1 MKKENERE
9 RLKTDLFSRVHK
21 QLRNRRERILDGKI
35 NCIPWNLPRFEQECP
50 GIEQGKFYMIT
61 AAAKAAKTQLTDW
74 LFVYN
79 SVQQIIDKGLNI
91 RLKIFYFTL
100 EMSKEEKMLACFAN
114 ILYIKEGIRISP
126 ADLKSTRADNVLDE
140 EILSILDKYKPYFD
154 KIEEIVEFIDDI
166 RHPYGMYNL
175 VRGYALA
182 NGTIHYRDIV
192 IEDPISQK
200 SVTTQTVDYYQPN
213 DPDEYVMIIIDHISL
228 ISTEKR
234 NGVMLSL
241 HESISVL
248 SSDYLIKLRNRFNY
262 IPIIIQQQ
270 ALAGENLEH
279 KKAGSLK
286 PSPANLADNKL
297 TIRDVNVALGIFSPF
312 RNEIPDYYG
321 YDITEFKDNIRF
333 LEIMVSR
340 DGGAGTICPLYFDGA
355 VNYFRELPKPED
367 RENMQKV
374 KDLLRQIRKK

>member
-1 MKKENERE
+1 MRKDDEEE
-9 RLKTDLFSRVHK
+9 RLKPDLFNRVK
-21 QLRNRRERILDGKI
+21 NQIKNRRERILEGKV
-35 NCIPWNLPRFEQECP
+35 NCIPWGLPRFERECP
-50 GIEQGKFYMIT
+50 GIEQGKFYMVT
-61 AAAKAAKTQLTDW
+61 AASKAAKTQLTDW
-74 LFVYN
+74 LFLYN
-79 SVQQIIDKGLNI
+79 AVQQIIDNGLNI
-91 RLKIFYFTL
+91 RLKVFYFTL
-100 EMSKEEKMLACFAN
+100 EMSKEEKMLYCFSN
-114 ILYIKEGIRISP
+114 ILYVKEGIRISP
-126 ADLKSTRADNVLDE
+126 TDLKSTRAEGVLDE
-140 EILSILDKYKPYFD
+140 RILEILEKYKPYFE

-175 VRGYALA
+175 VRKYALN
-182 NGTIHYRDIV
+182 NGTLHYRDIE
-192 IEDPISQK
+192 IDGTP
-200 SVTTQTVDYYQPN
+200 TTTVDYYEPN

-234 NGVMLSL
+234 NNVMLSL

-297 TIRDVNVALGIFSPF
+297 TIRDVNVAFGIFSPF
-312 RNEIPDYYG
+312 RNEIPEYYK
-321 YDITEFKDNIRF
+321 YDITEFRDNIRF
-333 LEIMVSR
+333 LEIMISR

-355 VNYFRELPKPED
+355 VNYFKELPLPNDVED
-367 RENMQKV
+367 MKRV
-374 KDLLRQIRKK
+374 RDLLQQIRKK